1 MTKKIDTPNTFSE
14 GSFFEY
20 LPEEGL
26 AEIAKRFK
34 TVTVPKGTV
43 LFRQGEPGQ
52 SFYIIRS
59 GKVKA
64 FRKDEEGVE
73 TDLAELGPGDSFG
86 ELALLTGTPRSA
98 SAETVEETVLNVLPK
113 EYFDQVLKD
122 YPLVALSFVRVIGKM
137 LLQDWSKLEQDTQ
150 LLYKPPRLSWLD
162 FLLIF
167 IMVLICGFTYNF
179 VNPQGIRLV
188 PQSWSE
194 EPVASVPP
202 VAALEKY
209 RKGDM
214 IVVDARPTGFF
225 SQEHIKGAVNIPME
239 LFDIVYL
246 LELEQ
251 TDRAKE
257 ILVYGRTISSLYDEH
272 VARKLLLRG
281 HRHVAILAGGLAG
294 WKSKGFPIEP

>member
-1 MTKKIDTPNTFSE
+1 MSKKTETPSSFSE

-20 LPEEGL
+20 LPEEKL
-26 AEIAKRFK
+26 AEIAKLFK
-34 TVTVPKGTV
+34 MVTVPRGTV
-43 LFRQGEPGQ
+43 LFRQGEPGN

-86 ELALLTGTPRSA
+86 EIALLTGKPRSA
-98 SAETVEETVLNVLPK
+98 SAETLEETVLNVLPK

-122 YPLVALSFVRVIGKM
+122 YPVVALSFVKVISNM

-150 LLYKPPRLSWLD
+150 LLYKPQRLSWLD
-162 FLLIF
+162 FFLIF
-167 IMVLICGFTYNF
+167 IVVLICGFTYNF

-202 VAALEKY
+202 AAAIEKY
-209 RKGDM
+209 QKGEV
-214 IVVDARPTGFF
+214 IVVDARPTGFYA
-225 SQEHIKGAVNIPME
+225 QEHIKGALSIPLE
-239 LFDIVYL
+239 VFDIVYL
-246 LELEQ
+246 LELEPEE
-251 TDRAKE
+251 RAKE
-257 ILVYGRTISSLYDEH
+257 VLVYGRTISSLYDEQ
-272 VARKLLLRG
+272 VARKLQLRG
-281 HRHVAILAGGLAG
+281 HKHVAILAGGLPA
-294 WKSKGFPIEP
+294 WKKKGFPVEP

>member
-1 MTKKIDTPNTFSE
+1 MTKRIDPPSAFSE

-20 LPEEGL
+20 LPEEKL
-26 AEIAKRFK
+26 AEIAKLFR
-34 TVTVPKGTV
+34 TVTAPKGTV
-43 LFRQGEPGQ
+43 LFREGEPGN

-59 GKVKA
+59 GKIKA
-64 FRKDEEGVE
+64 FRRDEEGVE

-86 ELALLTGTPRSA
+86 EIALLTGGPRSA
-98 SAETVEETVLNVLPK
+98 SAETLEDTVLNVLPK

-122 YPLVALSFVRVIGKM
+122 YPVVALSFVKVISKM

-167 IMVLICGFTYNF
+167 IMVLICGFTFNF

-194 EPVASVPP
+194 EPVASIPP
-202 VAALEKY
+202 SAAFEKY
-209 RKGDM
+209 RKGEVV
-214 IVVDARPTGFF
+214 VVDARPMGFF
-225 SQEHIKGAVNIPME
+225 SQEHIKGAVNVPLE

-246 LELEQ
+246 LELDQ

-257 ILVYGRTISSLYDEH
+257 ILVYGRTISSLYDEQ
-272 VARKLLLRG
+272 VARKLQLRG
-281 HRHVAILAGGLAG
+281 HAHVAILAGGLPG
-294 WKSKGFPIEP
+294 WKNKGFPVEP